1 MRLKS
6 AVAAVATAGL
16 GFVLPAHAQESEA
29 PQMTF
34 ASELTTDGFRVAE
47 ATDGFRLVEHGIWR
61 MPPAGSSEP
70 PAADAGRTY
79 LNRPG
84 IAGGPNSRVEGS
96 TMSKTTNK
104 FSPEVRERSVRP
116 VLDQEGEHPSR

>member
-29 PQMTF
+29 PQMTV

-47 ATDGFRLVEHGIWR
+47 GTDGFRLV
-61 MPPAGSSEP
+61 
-70 PAADAGRTY
+70 
-79 LNRPG
+79 
-84 IAGGPNSRVEGS
+84 
-96 TMSKTTNK
+96 
-104 FSPEVRERSVRP
+104 
-116 VLDQEGEHPSR
+116 